1 MMVTIM
7 AMWNLLCLIALGS
20 MLIRLLRPV
29 PLGASP
35 DSFARALE
43 AASPAVEHLL
53 ARTSLESDLGP
64 PAAEAV
70 EEYSP
75 GGISEEPPLVN
86 GSAATDLSLAD
97 RLAIIRRMLQG
108 MSVEETAAEIGV
120 SGAGV
125 RAIYHLHGR
134 EEAGKC

>member
-7 AMWNLLCLIALGS
+7 AMWNLLCLLALAS
-20 MLIRLLRPV
+20 MLIRLIRPV

-43 AASPAVEHLL
+43 AATPAVEHLL
-53 ARTSLESDLGP
+53 ARTSLESDLSP
-64 PAAEAV
+64 LAAEAA
-70 EEYSP
+70 EDHSP
-75 GGISEEPPLVN
+75 QGTPEEPPFVN
-86 GSAATDLSLAD
+86 RLAAADLSLAD

-108 MSVEETAAEIGV
+108 MSVEETAVETGV
-120 SGAGV
+120 PGASV